1 MIKQVKTEAW
11 TATDQQLPCKTATQ
25 RLNERVNARLKDSG
39 AGNEAIK
46 FGLIE
51 LWFYVR
57 KHTI

>member
-11 TATDQQLPCKTATQ
+11 TATDQQLACKTATQ

-51 LWFYVR
+51 L
-57 KHTI
+57 